1 MINRYQAITNWLTE
15 YVPYYSWIYFNVSS
29 STPDE
34 LSVSSVQNERVL
46 EEYIDG
52 TRTVEFPFA
61 ITLAKEYD
69 IGTSDINLNA
79 IQEFENISAWIE
91 EQNEIENYPD
101 FGDNITIEKIE
112 VLETV
117 PSVSVDN
124 ETGVAKYMAQYLITY
139 MERR

>member
-69 IGTSDINLNA
+69 TGTSDINLDA

>member
-69 IGTSDINLNA
+69 TGTSDINLDA

-124 ETGVAKYMAQYLITY
+124 ETGVAKYMAQYLVTY